1 MNTIILY
8 IDPATTSYIIQIA
21 AGVFL
26 TLGTF
31 LAIFWNKITRKFRK
45 KDDKVVEKIQGVTA
59 GKVREVA
66 RRMSSPGSGRYLT
79 LPAVRS

>member
-1 MNTIILY
+1 MNIVNLY

-45 KDDKVVEKIQGVTA
+45 KDDKVVEKTSKNETRKDKDVVIKA
-59 GKVREVA
+59 ED
-66 RRMSSPGSGRYLT
+66 L
-79 LPAVRS
+79 LDD